1 MATCYIAKNWR
12 HSMDFSNS
20 ISNLFGKSPIKPLQ
34 EHMALVVTCASHLE
48 PFFEAVIANKWSE
61 AGGIFDT
68 ISDDEN
74 QADDLKKQFRL
85 NMPKSLFMPVS
96 RGDLLGILAQQDNI
110 ANTAKDVCGIVLGRQ
125 MDIPSSL
132 QADFIA
138 YVKSAIETCEKARKA
153 IDELD
158 ELLETG
164 FTGQEVKFVKKLIRD
179 LDAQEQKVDKRER
192 KLRHRLFKMEEDI
205 PPVHVM
211 FLYNVIDNIGAIADT
226 AEQVGNQLELL
237 LAK

>member
-1 MATCYIAKNWR
+1 MV
-12 HSMDFSNS
+12 FSNP
-20 ISNLFGKSPIKPLQ
+20 ISNLFGKSPIRPLQ
-34 EHMALVVTCASHLE
+34 EHMHLVVACASQLE
-48 PFFEAVIANKWSE
+48 PFFEAVLVDDWKGARD
-61 AGGIFDT
+61 IFDK
-68 ISDDEN
+68 IADDEN
-74 QADDLKKQFRL
+74 RADELKKQFRL
-85 NMPKSLFMPVS
+85 NMPKSLFMPMS

-110 ANTAKDVCGIVLGRQ
+110 ANATKDICGIVLGRE
-125 MDIPSSL
+125 MDIPSVL
-132 QADFIA
+132 QSDFIA
-138 YVKSAIETCEKARKA
+138 YVKSAIETCEKALKA

-179 LDAQEQKVDKRER
+179 LDTQEQKVDKRER
-192 KLRHRLFKMEEDI
+192 KLRHRLFKIEAEM

-211 FLYNVIDNIGAIADT
+211 FLYNVIDNIGGVADT

>member
-1 MATCYIAKNWR
+1 MV
-12 HSMDFSNS
+12 FSNS
-20 ISNLFGKSPIKPLQ
+20 ISNLFGKSPIRPLQ
-34 EHMALVVTCASHLE
+34 EHMALVVECASKLE
-48 PFFEAVIANKWSE
+48 SFFEAVLADDWQS
-61 AGGIFDT
+61 ASDIFDK
-68 ISDDEN
+68 IADDEN
-74 QADDLKKQFRL
+74 GADELKKQFRL

-110 ANTAKDVCGIVLGRQ
+110 ANTTKDVCGIVLGRE
-125 MDIPSSL
+125 MAIPVAL
-132 QADFIA
+132 QSDFIA
-138 YVKSAIETCEKARKA
+138 YVKSAIETCEKARTA

-192 KLRHRLFKMEEDI
+192 KLRHRLFKIEAEI

-211 FLYNVIDNIGAIADT
+211 FLYNVIDNIGEIADI
-226 AEQVGNQLELL
+226 AERVGNQLELL

>member
-1 MATCYIAKNWR
+1 MV
-12 HSMDFSNS
+12 FSNS
-20 ISNLFGKSPIKPLQ
+20 ISNLFGKSPIRPLQ
-34 EHMALVVTCASHLE
+34 EHMSLVVVCASKLE
-48 PFFEAVIANKWSE
+48 SFFESVIADDWQTASE
-61 AGGIFDT
+61 VFDR

-74 QADDLKKQFRL
+74 QADELKKQFRL

-110 ANTAKDVCGIVLGRQ
+110 ANTAKDVCGIVLGRE
-125 MDIPSSL
+125 MDIPTSL
-132 QADFIA
+132 QSDFIA
-138 YVKSAIETCEKARKA
+138 YVKSTIETCEKARTA

-192 KLRHRLFKMEEDI
+192 KLRHRLFKIEGDI
-205 PPVHVM
+205 PPIHVM
-211 FLYNVIDNIGAIADT
+211 FLYNVIDNIGEIADT
-226 AEQVGNQLELL
+226 AERVGNQLELL

>member
-1 MATCYIAKNWR
+1 M
-12 HSMDFSNS
+12 S
-20 ISNLFGKSPIKPLQ
+20 
-34 EHMALVVTCASHLE
+34 LVVVCASKLE
-48 PFFEAVIANKWSE
+48 PFFESVIANDWQTASE
-61 AGGIFDT
+61 VFDR

-74 QADDLKKQFRL
+74 QADELKKQFRL

-110 ANTAKDVCGIVLGRQ
+110 ANTAKDVCGIVLGRE
-125 MDIPSSL
+125 MDIPTSL
-132 QADFIA
+132 QSEFIA
-138 YVKSAIETCEKARKA
+138 YVKSTIETCEKARTA

-192 KLRHRLFKMEEDI
+192 KLRHRLFKIEGDI
-205 PPVHVM
+205 PPIHVM
-211 FLYNVIDNIGAIADT
+211 FLYNVIDNIGEIADT
-226 AEQVGNQLELL
+226 AERVGNQLELL